1 LEYIDLYRLFVLP
14 LWVLYTLFPN
24 IKVLGMASQI
34 YKGSRMAVIV
44 LFMALNFAFV
54 VLDIVNRRFPI
65 GVGPMLCLLPC
76 FLRELDLKSGR
87 APRTLGRLG
96 WSYILGGV
104 IWVVSWPL
112 LAR

>member
-1 LEYIDLYRLFVLP
+1 
-14 LWVLYTLFPN
+14 
-24 IKVLGMASQI
+24 MAPQTFN
-34 YKGSRMAVIV
+34 KSRMAAIV
-44 LFMALNFAFV
+44 LFMALNGA
-54 VLDIVNRRFPI
+54 LTLSDIVNRRFPI

-76 FLRELDLKSGR
+76 FLREWDMKNGR